1 MRTASAQF
9 KQALANNNRDYLLT
23 ADVTLANGQTLQFDR
38 TKLWTDGYSAEDAVS
53 DDDSFTAVGATVIN
67 AASITINNITGAYTD
82 LDFTDASVVLSCG
95 LTLVQGGSSRTET
108 LTIGTYD
115 VDETAYNGST
125 IRLDMLDRMAKF
137 ERPYSSSTLVYPA
150 TLGQIVRDACT
161 RCGVLFDTSNYP
173 GGQFPYESF
182 VISTRPDDD
191 AVTYREVIGWA
202 AAIAGCFAR
211 CNALGRLEF
220 RWFDSSAKHDISA
233 LFSQDVSLDDTVIT
247 GVVVEATDPDSSEI
261 KTYLSGSSGHVITVS
276 RNGFVTPSNA
286 QTIAD
291 MIRQTVIGLRFRKL
305 SITTLTDP
313 TREAGDTAS
322 VVDAKGN
329 EYFCLITRCTFK
341 PGGRDEVV
349 SGSDTPARN
358 SATRYASSTKSF
370 VEARKLLKQEKTARE
385 QQIKALAER
394 IEASSGL
401 YTSTE
406 IQPDGSTIYYL
417 HNKQKLEESRYIWKM
432 TAEAWAVSSDGG
444 ETWNAGMEVNG
455 NVIANILSA
464 NGINANW
471 IDTGALTIT
480 DSNGNVI
487 FQASKDTHSVYMSER
502 VQIGGDPQNTQSIG
516 DAIDSAT
523 SFYLSLSNEHQS
535 IETDSSGQYDVF
547 PTCKTVAKVFYGSR
561 DVSAACTYSVS
572 ATGLTGT
579 WDETTR
585 TYTVTDLTATSGHV
599 DISAT
604 YNGATATK
612 TFTVSIVRDGVDGAD
627 AAVLRIDSSRGNV
640 FKNNSV
646 STVLTVSVYIGGE
659 RITNITAL
667 RARFG
672 NSAHLQWY
680 WQKVDETTFG
690 VIVASDSKLS
700 DNGFSLTLTPDE
712 VDTKVT
718 FMCELVV

>member
-95 LTLVQGGSSRTET
+95 LVLAQGGSSRTET
-108 LTIGTYD
+108 LRIGTYD

-161 RCGVLFDTSNYP
+161 RCGVLFDTES
-173 GGQFPYESF
+173 FPYENF

-211 CNALGRLEF
+211 CNPLGRLEF

-322 VVDAKGN
+322 VIDAKGN

-385 QQIKALAER
+385 QQIEALAER
-394 IEASSGL
+394 IEASSGI
-401 YTSTE
+401 YTT
-406 IQPDGSTIYYL
+406 IDVQPDGSKIYYL
-417 HNKQKLEESRYIWKM
+417 HNQPDLSESSYIWKM

-444 ETWNAGMEVNG
+444 KTWNAGMEVNG

-464 NGINANW
+464 NGINASW

-502 VQIGGDPQNTQSIG
+502 VQIGGDPQNTQTIG

-561 DVSAACTYSVS
+561 DVSSACTYSVS

>member
-1 MRTASAQF
+1 MINVSSAFLEQIRSRTDFAQHAEITF
-9 KQALANNNRDYLLT
+9 ADGRSLNLTGDDFTLDNNSITDGAGESSVPLGFAVEKTVKLELTNYDDRYRDYDFFGAIIHLY
-23 ADVTLANGQTLQFDR
+23 VVYTLDSGL
-38 TKLWTDGYSAEDAVS
+38 EDTINYGDYTVVS
-53 DDDSFTAVGATVIN
+53 PESYGETVIVT
-67 AASITINNITGAYTD
+67 AADDMYKADKPFSTGLSFAAGVTAMQLLVD
-82 LDFTDASVVLSCG
+82 VCNSTGIVL
-95 LTLVQGGSSRTET
+95 GS
-108 LTIGTYD
+108 
-115 VDETAYNGST
+115 GSF
-125 IRLDMLDRMAKF
+125 LN
-137 ERPYSSSTLVYPA
+137 S
-150 TLGQIVRDACT
+150 
-161 RCGVLFDTSNYP
+161 
-173 GGQFPYESF
+173 SF
-182 VISTRPDDD
+182 VIPALPEGSYSFRQIIGYIAMIACGNARIGYDGMLYIISYQLSPTPLYTLDQWISRPRIHTDDI
-191 AVTYREVIGWA
+191 T
-202 AAIAGCFAR
+202 
-211 CNALGRLEF
+211 
-220 RWFDSSAKHDISA
+220 
-233 LFSQDVSLDDTVIT
+233 IT
-247 GVVVEATDPDSSEI
+247 GIRTEVKVDGVDRELINGTDAYAITVDNPLCSTQAKAQELIDNLAVNLVGKTFRAFEGEYIGYPVAEFMDPISFVDGKGVTHTSFLTDITYTFRGKTELKCAADEPLRHSVSYSTGSSTYIRARKLVEAERSARERAI
-261 KTYLSGSSGHVITVS
+261 EVLARQIEGSSGIYT
-276 RNGFVTPSNA
+276 
-286 QTIAD
+286 TID
-291 MIRQTVIGLRFRKL
+291 V
-305 SITTLTDP
+305 
-313 TREAGDTAS
+313 
-322 VVDAKGN
+322 
-329 EYFCLITRCTFK
+329 
-341 PGGRDEVV
+341 
-349 SGSDTPARN
+349 
-358 SATRYASSTKSF
+358 
-370 VEARKLLKQEKTARE
+370 
-385 QQIKALAER
+385 
-394 IEASSGL
+394 
-401 YTSTE
+401 
-406 IQPDGSTIYYL
+406 QPDGSKIYYL
-417 HNKQKLEESRYIWKM
+417 HNQPDLSESSYIWKM

-502 VQIGGDPQNTQSIG
+502 VQIGGDPQNTQTIG

-561 DVSAACTYSVS
+561 DVSSACTYSVS